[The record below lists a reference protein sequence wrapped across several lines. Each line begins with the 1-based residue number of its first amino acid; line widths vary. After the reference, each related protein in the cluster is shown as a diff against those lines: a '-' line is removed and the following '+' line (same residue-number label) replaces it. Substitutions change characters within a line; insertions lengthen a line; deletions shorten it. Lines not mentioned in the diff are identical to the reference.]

1 MAVAE
6 GHSIQ
11 ELSLLIRQ
19 GARHPQGT
27 PSDSTVLRL
36 TFAVCKTTD
45 QNSNISLFRLS
56 PVIYTVLL
64 RVPKYDRLHCDLA
77 DCIMQFR
84 VHKIRAQNSSQVAR
98 CLFAFGWLN
107 KSCILCTSDKNTIC
121 EKQNLCRW
129 YHGWTWEGNKTCWK
143 GRLGK

>member
-11 ELSLLIRQ
+11 ELSLLIPQ
-19 GARHPQGT
+19 GARHPQVA

-36 TFAVCKTTD
+36 TFAVCLFVYKTTD

-64 RVPKYDRLHCDLA
+64 RVPKYDRLHYA
-77 DCIMQFR
+77 ISG
-84 VHKIRAQNSSQVAR
+84 AQNS
-98 CLFAFGWLN
+98 
-107 KSCILCTSDKNTIC
+107 CTK
-121 EKQNLCRW
+121 
-129 YHGWTWEGNKTCWK
+129 
-143 GRLGK
+143 